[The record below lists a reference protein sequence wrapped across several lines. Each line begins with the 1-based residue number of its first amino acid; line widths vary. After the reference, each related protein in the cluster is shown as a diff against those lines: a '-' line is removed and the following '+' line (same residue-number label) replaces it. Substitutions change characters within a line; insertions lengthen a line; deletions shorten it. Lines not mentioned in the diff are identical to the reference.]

1 MAKMFYTPEE
11 AAEKLGV
18 SEAELKE
25 MVSKGQ
31 LSEFRDR
38 DELRFKVEQVDL
50 LATGHDDDHD
60 DDLGVIPLS
69 DTGGGTGLGL
79 AADSGLGL
87 SRSGSGSG
95 IDTDDFGAE
104 TVSAKEQSGI
114 SIFDADEETADASA
128 DTLITETGAGAG
140 LTMDA
145 VGSGSGLLD
154 LTREADDT
162 SLGADLLDD
171 VYADAGGAGGA
182 ETQGSSGL
190 FETTGAA
197 SDVSSSFAEAPVA
210 MIAAEPLD
218 SGFSGFTAG
227 AMLGVAAILA
237 VTMTIALTGL
247 TGAGAEG
254 IVQSLGGSALVFAG
268 AGVGAVVVFGLIGW
282 VIGRKN

>member
-11 AAEKLGV
+11 AAERLGV
-18 SEAELKE
+18 SETELKE

-38 DELRFKVEQVDL
+38 NELRFRVEQVDM
-50 LATGHDDDHD
+50 LATGHEDDHD
-60 DDLGVIPLS
+60 DDFGVIPLS

-95 IDTDDFGAE
+95 IEVDDFSAE

-128 DTLITETGAGAG
+128 ETLITEAGPGAG

-171 VYADAGGAGGA
+171 VYSGAGGA
-182 ETQGSSGL
+182 DTQGSSGL

-197 SDVSSSFAEAPVA
+197 SDVSSSFADAPVTMVA
-210 MIAAEPLD
+210 VEPLD
-218 SGFSGFTAG
+218 NGFSGFTG
-227 AMLGVAAILA
+227 GVMLGVAALLA
-237 VTMTIALTGL
+237 VTMTVALTGL
-247 TGAGAEG
+247 TGTSAGGLSEM
-254 IVQSLGGSALVFAG
+254 LGGENLLVFIG
-268 AGVGAVVVFGLIGW
+268 ASVAAVVVFGVVGW
-282 VIGRKN
+282 LIGRKN

>member
-11 AAEKLGV
+11 AAERLGV
-18 SEAELKE
+18 TETELKE

-38 DELRFKVEQVDL
+38 NELRFKVEQVDM
-50 LATGHDDDHD
+50 LATGHEEEEHD
-60 DDLGVIPLS
+60 DDFGVIPLS

-95 IDTDDFGAE
+95 IDVDDFSAD
-104 TVSAKEQSGI
+104 TLSAKEQSGI

-128 DTLITETGAGAG
+128 ETLITEAGPGGG

-171 VYADAGGAGGA
+171 VYADGGGS

-197 SDVSSSFAEAPVA
+197 SDVSSSFADAPVA
-210 MIAAEPLD
+210 MVAGEPLD
-218 SGFSGFTAG
+218 NGFSGFTG
-227 AMLGVAAILA
+227 GVMLGVAGLLA
-237 VTMTIALTGL
+237 VTLAVSLTGL
-247 TGAGAEG
+247 TGTTAGGLSEM
-254 IVQSLGGSALVFAG
+254 LGGDNLLIFVGG
-268 AGVGAVVVFGLIGW
+268 AAAAVVVFGVAGW
-282 VIGRKN
+282 LIGRKN

>member
-11 AAEKLGV
+11 AAERLGV
-18 SEAELKE
+18 SETELKD
-25 MVSKGQ
+25 MVAKGQ

-38 DELRFKVEQVDL
+38 NELRFKVEQVDM
-50 LATGHDDDHD
+50 LATGHEEEHD
-60 DDLGVIPLS
+60 DDFGVIPLS

-79 AADSGLGL
+79 AADSGMAL
-87 SRSGSGSG
+87 SRSGSGSA
-95 IDTDDFGAE
+95 IEVDDFSAE

-114 SIFDADEETADASA
+114 SIFDADEEVADASA
-128 DTLITETGAGAG
+128 ETLITDSGPGAG

-171 VYADAGGAGGA
+171 VYSGGAS

-197 SDVSSSFAEAPVA
+197 SDVSGSFADAAPVA
-210 MIAAEPLD
+210 MIAAEPMD
-218 SGFSGFTAG
+218 NGFSGFTG
-227 AMLGVAAILA
+227 GVMLAVALLLA
-237 VTMTIALTGL
+237 VTMTVALTGL
-247 TGAGAEG
+247 TGTTAGGLSEM
-254 IVQSLGGSALVFAG
+254 LGGSNLLIFIG
-268 AGVGAVVVFGLIGW
+268 AGVAAIVLFGVVGWLIGK
-282 VIGRKN
+282 KN